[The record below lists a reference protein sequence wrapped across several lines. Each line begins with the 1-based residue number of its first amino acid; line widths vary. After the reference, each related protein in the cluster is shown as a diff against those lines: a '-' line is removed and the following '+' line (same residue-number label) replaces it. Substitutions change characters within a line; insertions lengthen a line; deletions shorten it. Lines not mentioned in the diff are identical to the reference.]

1 MPLFTIIIPTY
12 NSADTLEATLASIAE
27 QQTADVSVCVMDGGS
42 TDTTEAIVQK
52 WKQEVAALQW
62 FQETDHG
69 IYDAMNKGMR
79 KATGKWILFLGSDD
93 TLHHHSVLQPL
104 FEILR
109 YTDADVVYGNA
120 KIIGNTGWAKD
131 GDLYDGPFTLEKLL
145 QQNICHQAMCYR
157 TSFVREEIGDFNQ
170 RYVKSA
176 DWDFNLR
183 CWAKGRFEYIDLV
196 IANFAAGGVST
207 ETTDHPLIEDFVPNV
222 QQYFGW
228 KLSHPLLQKKGTWY
242 YPHVRRLQQ
251 ENRSVLQK
259 LITFTRRILRK
270 LKKTVS

>member
-1 MPLFTIIIPTY
+1 
-12 NSADTLEATLASIAE
+12 
-27 QQTADVSVCVMDGGS
+27 MDGGS
-42 TDTTEAIVQK
+42 SDTTKAIAQK
-52 WKQEVAALQW
+52 WKQKLPELKW
-62 FQETDHG
+62 YQETDKG
-69 IYDAMNKGMR
+69 IYDAMNKGIR
-79 KATGKWILFLGSDD
+79 KATGKWLLFLGSDD
-93 TLHHHSVLQPL
+93 TLHHPMVLQKL
-104 FEILR
+104 FETLNH
-109 YTDADVVYGNA
+109 TTADIVYGDA
-120 KIIGNTGWAKD
+120 KIVGDTGWAKD

-145 QQNICHQAMCYR
+145 EQNICHQAMCYR
-157 TSFVREEIGDFNQ
+157 TSFVREQIGDFNQ

-251 ENRSVLQK
+251 ENRSVPQK
-259 LITFTRRILRK
+259 LITFTKRILRK